1 MSCSPD
7 DERFWKEHGIDPAI
21 AAARPYVRYT
31 REDREPVRDEYAPL
45 SRGQRSYMT
54 RVAGKRWCPKCK
66 SNRESDDC
74 PECGCKCES
83 GGYVIKRHAPR
94 GLRLSHV
101 YAELRPDK
109 PVKTRPPT
117 WHFHPTDPSD
127 EIPTYPSGKPL
138 LEKHI
143 YTAKSMW
150 KNGHIDRAKSKDD
163 HCGKNAEVVHKHEH
177 EGKYLFCPSG
187 KVPRTWSHDHD
198 EDYAG
203 KPEKRAAHVNAK
215 SRHNGVDVIGRHDH
229 VDMVKDRDEK
239 LAKRIDVHPW
249 GRSRLSGAKRI
260 FFAIEGCIK
269 ADAILTAGEAVF
281 SVPSVTLW
289 DAEELEEVASRYLL
303 GPLVVIVPDADA
315 FLPEKKQ
322 VLTQSLL
329 CRTFLSD
336 HCGVNA
342 IVAAPP
348 PEGLPEIKGVD
359 DFLVAGGDLDDLVV
373 FDREESPGLA
383 EWVRLHSKRRDAIV
397 RDAQALRGLVLHAGA
412 DGRFVA
418 SLGMLARVV
427 RMEPRRIAR
436 AVQSLVDMGAVTID
450 TPLRVQEGR
459 WRTNRYF
466 DPSLDWEDRPT
477 IEVIEELRA
486 DPPTMPRLREVKGRV
501 RYDGGSGED
510 AVAIQDAFVRA
521 WHREGYTL
529 EEVVRMTTLSR
540 SSVKRILAASL

>member
-1 MSCSPD
+1 
-7 DERFWKEHGIDPAI
+7 
-21 AAARPYVRYT
+21 
-31 REDREPVRDEYAPL
+31 
-45 SRGQRSYMT
+45 
-54 RVAGKRWCPKCK
+54 
-66 SNRESDDC
+66 
-74 PECGCKCES
+74 
-83 GGYVIKRHAPR
+83 
-94 GLRLSHV
+94 
-101 YAELRPDK
+101 
-109 PVKTRPPT
+109 
-117 WHFHPTDPSD
+117 
-127 EIPTYPSGKPL
+127 
-138 LEKHI
+138 
-143 YTAKSMW
+143 
-150 KNGHIDRAKSKDD
+150 
-163 HCGKNAEVVHKHEH
+163 
-177 EGKYLFCPSG
+177 
-187 KVPRTWSHDHD
+187 
-198 EDYAG
+198 
-203 KPEKRAAHVNAK
+203 
-215 SRHNGVDVIGRHDH
+215 
-229 VDMVKDRDEK
+229 
-239 LAKRIDVHPW
+239 
-249 GRSRLSGAKRI
+249 
-260 FFAIEGCIK
+260 
-269 ADAILTAGEAVF
+269 
-281 SVPSVTLW
+281 
-289 DAEELEEVASRYLL
+289 
-303 GPLVVIVPDADA
+303 VIVPDADA

-397 RDAQALRGLVLHAGA
+397 RDAQTLRGLVLHAGA

-418 SLGMLARVV
+418 SLGTLARVV

-436 AVQSLVDMGAVTID
+436 AVQSLVDMDAVTID

-529 EEVVRMTTLSR
+529 EEVVRMTSLSR
-540 SSVKRILAASL
+540 SSVKRILAARS